1 MKWILHVE
9 NAEESQKKNLELVN
23 EFNKVTGYEIIIQ
36 KNQFCFY
43 ILAMYKYKSL
53 ENNSI
58 HNSIKN
64 NKYLGINLTRSVR
77 IIYWK
82 LKNIDEKKLKMI

>member
-9 NAEESQKKNLELVN
+9 NAEESKKKNLELVN
-23 EFNKVTGYEIIIQ
+23 EFNKITGYKIIIQ
-36 KNQFCFY
+36 KNLFYFY

-53 ENNSI
+53 ENSSI

-64 NKYLGINLTRSVR
+64 NKYLGINITRSVR

-82 LKNIDEKKLKMI
+82 LKNIDEKN